1 MAAYCCDI
9 ELERGRKQSVYTL
22 THFLPNIQPVM
33 IFCLVS
39 FHSHSSVLNI
49 IQIVLNFISAL
60 IRGSQTCI
68 ANQHPP
74 TFSHK
79 LGFTTQ
85 RAGQTDV
92 FSFLEQRQ
100 IYIKHWCS
108 NIREQTLIQG
118 IQLHPGGPPYSR
130 TTWHRGLGCTSC
142 SVFDAR
148 CGHISP

>member
-1 MAAYCCDI
+1 
-9 ELERGRKQSVYTL
+9 
-22 THFLPNIQPVM
+22 M
-33 IFCLVS
+33 ILNSNEAENNLYILLHIFSWTYSMWWFCLIS

-49 IQIVLNFISAL
+49 IQIVVKFISAL

-68 ANQHPP
+68 ANQNPP
-74 TFSHK
+74 AFSHK

-92 FSFLEQRQ
+92 FSLLEQRQ

-148 CGHISP
+148 CGRISP